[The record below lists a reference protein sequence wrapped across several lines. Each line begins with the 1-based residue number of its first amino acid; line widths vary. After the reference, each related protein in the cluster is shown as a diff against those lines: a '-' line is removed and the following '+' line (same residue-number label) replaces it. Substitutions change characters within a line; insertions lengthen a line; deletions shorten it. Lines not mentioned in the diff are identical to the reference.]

1 MRLDMASWWRHGCSS
16 GIHLRSRL
24 HAAQHLLPSNHSLF
38 TYRYGGMFYAI
49 VDAASVGLQ
58 LEPSRGREIC
68 RLGK

>member
-1 MRLDMASWWRHGCSS
+1 MLPTTCCLAT
-16 GIHLRSRL
+16 
-24 HAAQHLLPSNHSLF
+24 ALL

-68 RLGK
+68 RLGKYASKRQQP